1 MYGMVKTTLYL
12 PEPLKDRISRI
23 ARAQRRSEAAVIRE
37 ALEKYTDGQERPRPT
52 LPLFE
57 SVGRPDLA
65 ERVDEILA
73 EGFGRD

>member
-1 MYGMVKTTLYL
+1 MLKTTIYL
-12 PEPLKDRISRI
+12 PPPLKDRISRV
-23 ARAQRRSEAAVIRE
+23 ARAQSRSEAAVIRD
-37 ALEKYTDGQERPRPT
+37 ALEKYTANEGRPRPT